1 MWLSR
6 KLGLDN
12 KPHFCYNE
20 YNKTRKVNKM
30 KIINS
35 VITVQLT
42 GIDQATLSNAY
53 TILNELYKIIDENDC
68 KCATDSLTHESCDKG
83 NIALAANIL
92 RTFASTDKLEI
103 SK

>member
-1 MWLSR
+1 
-6 KLGLDN
+6 
-12 KPHFCYNE
+12 
-20 YNKTRKVNKM
+20 M

-68 KCATDSLTHESCDKG
+68 ERATDTLTNESYDRG
-83 NIALAANIL
+83 DIELAANIL
-92 RTFASTDKLEI
+92 MEFASADKLEI
-103 SK
+103 RK

>member
-1 MWLSR
+1 
-6 KLGLDN
+6 
-12 KPHFCYNE
+12 
-20 YNKTRKVNKM
+20 M

-68 KCATDSLTHESCDKG
+68 ERATDTLTNESYDRG

-92 RTFASTDKLEI
+92 LEFASADKLEI
-103 SK
+103 RK

>member
-1 MWLSR
+1 M
-6 KLGLDN
+6 
-12 KPHFCYNE
+12 
-20 YNKTRKVNKM
+20 KV
-30 KIINS
+30 INS

-68 KCATDSLTHESCDKG
+68 ERATDILTNESYDRG
-83 NIALAANIL
+83 DIALAANIL
-92 RTFASTDKLEI
+92 RTLASTDKLET

>member
-1 MWLSR
+1 
-6 KLGLDN
+6 
-12 KPHFCYNE
+12 
-20 YNKTRKVNKM
+20 M

-68 KCATDSLTHESCDKG
+68 ERATDTLTDESYDRG
-83 NIALAANIL
+83 DIAIAANIL
-92 RTFASTDKLEI
+92 QEFASADKLEI
-103 SK
+103 RK

>member
-1 MWLSR
+1 
-6 KLGLDN
+6 
-12 KPHFCYNE
+12 
-20 YNKTRKVNKM
+20 M

-53 TILNELYKIIDENDC
+53 TILNELYKIIDKNDC
-68 KCATDSLTHESCDKG
+68 ERATNTLTNESYDRG
-83 NIALAANIL
+83 DIALAANIL
-92 RTFASTDKLEI
+92 RAFASAEKLET

>member
-1 MWLSR
+1 
-6 KLGLDN
+6 
-12 KPHFCYNE
+12 
-20 YNKTRKVNKM
+20 M

-42 GIDQATLSNAY
+42 SIDQATLSNAY

-68 KCATDSLTHESCDKG
+68 KRATDTLTNESYNRGD
-83 NIALAANIL
+83 IALTANIL
-92 RTFASTDKLEI
+92 QAFASADKLEI

>member
-1 MWLSR
+1 
-6 KLGLDN
+6 
-12 KPHFCYNE
+12 
-20 YNKTRKVNKM
+20 M

-68 KCATDSLTHESCDKG
+68 ERATDTLTNESYGRGD
-83 NIALAANIL
+83 IALAANIL
-92 RTFASTDKLEI
+92 MEFASADKLEI
-103 SK
+103 RK

>member
-1 MWLSR
+1 M
-6 KLGLDN
+6 
-12 KPHFCYNE
+12 
-20 YNKTRKVNKM
+20 KV
-30 KIINS
+30 INS

-68 KCATDSLTHESCDKG
+68 KHATNTLTNESYDRG
-83 NIALAANIL
+83 DIALAANIL
-92 RTFASTDKLEI
+92 RTFASADKLET

>member
-1 MWLSR
+1 
-6 KLGLDN
+6 
-12 KPHFCYNE
+12 
-20 YNKTRKVNKM
+20 M

-53 TILNELYKIIDENDC
+53 NILNKLYKIIDKNDC
-68 KCATDSLTHESCDKG
+68 ERATNTLTNESYDRG
-83 NIALAANIL
+83 DIALAANIL
-92 RTFASTDKLEI
+92 RTFASTDKLET

>member
-1 MWLSR
+1 M
-6 KLGLDN
+6 
-12 KPHFCYNE
+12 
-20 YNKTRKVNKM
+20 KV
-30 KIINS
+30 INS

-68 KCATDSLTHESCDKG
+68 EFATNTLTNESYDRDD
-83 NIALAANIL
+83 ISLAANIL
-92 RTFASTDKLEI
+92 LTFASADKLET

>member
-1 MWLSR
+1 
-6 KLGLDN
+6 
-12 KPHFCYNE
+12 
-20 YNKTRKVNKM
+20 M

-53 TILNELYKIIDENDC
+53 TILNELYKIIDKNDC
-68 KCATDSLTHESCDKG
+68 ERATDTLTNESYNRGD
-83 NIALAANIL
+83 IALAANIL
-92 RTFASTDKLEI
+92 RTFASADKLET

>member
-1 MWLSR
+1 
-6 KLGLDN
+6 
-12 KPHFCYNE
+12 
-20 YNKTRKVNKM
+20 M

-35 VITVQLT
+35 VVTVQLT
-42 GIDQATLSNAY
+42 SIDRATLSNAY

-68 KCATDSLTHESCDKG
+68 ELATNTLTSESYDRG

-92 RTFASTDKLEI
+92 RMLASTDKLET

>member
-1 MWLSR
+1 
-6 KLGLDN
+6 
-12 KPHFCYNE
+12 
-20 YNKTRKVNKM
+20 M

-68 KCATDSLTHESCDKG
+68 ERATDTLMDESYDRG
-83 NIALAANIL
+83 DIAIAANIL
-92 RTFASTDKLEI
+92 QAFASAEKVEI
-103 SK
+103 RK